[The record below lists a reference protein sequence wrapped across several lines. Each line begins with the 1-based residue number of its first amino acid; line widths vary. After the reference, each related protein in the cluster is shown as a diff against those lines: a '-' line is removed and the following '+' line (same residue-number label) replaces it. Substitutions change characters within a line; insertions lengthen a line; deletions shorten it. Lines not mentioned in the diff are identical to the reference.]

1 MNEMVT
7 TFLKHTGK
15 EIGLFAI
22 SILGGLYYI
31 LYDTTMNMK
40 PLRFGGWKNAILLKG
55 LAKPNQPKD
64 SETWDPGRM

>member
-7 TFLKHTGK
+7 TFLKHIGK

-40 PLRFGGWKNAILLKG
+40 PLRFGDEKTR
-55 LAKPNQPKD
+55 
-64 SETWDPGRM
+64 SF

>member
-7 TFLKHTGK
+7 TFLKHIGK

-40 PLRFGGWKNAILLKG
+40 PLRFGG
-55 LAKPNQPKD
+55 
-64 SETWDPGRM
+64 